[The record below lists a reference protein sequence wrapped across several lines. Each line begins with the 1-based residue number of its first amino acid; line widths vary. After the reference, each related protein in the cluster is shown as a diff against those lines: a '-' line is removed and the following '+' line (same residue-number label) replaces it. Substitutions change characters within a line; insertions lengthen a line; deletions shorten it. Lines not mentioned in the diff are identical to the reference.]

1 MSDHKDDKALI
12 IAFQNGDSGAQNAL
26 FDRFFQPLCL
36 FSERITTDL
45 QQSEDIVAESFMKVI
60 DRRRDFEGVPQLKSF
75 LYRTVHNASINQIIA
90 VSRHKRAHNNIRYL
104 HMQDMVSGD
113 DMELEIL
120 QAEIIRDIYEEIEN
134 LPDRCGQIFKL
145 IFVEQRSSEEIGA
158 ALGISPQTVRTQKAR
173 AIALIRT
180 ALLKKNRWPAWL
192 LLLTL
197 LQHPPA
203 N

>member
-1 MSDHKDDKALI
+1 VSDHQDDKALI
-12 IAFQNGDSGAQNAL
+12 IAFQNGDPGAQNAL

-45 QQSEDIVAESFMKVI
+45 QQAEDIVAESFMKVI
-60 DRRRDFEGVPQLKSF
+60 DRRRDFVGVPQLKSF
-75 LYRTVHNASINQIIA
+75 LYRTVQNASIRQ
-90 VSRHKRAHNNIRYL
+90 VVTLRRHERKQETFSYL
-104 HMQDMVSGD
+104 QQQEMATGA

-120 QAEIIRDIYEEIEN
+120 RAELIRDIYEEIEN

-145 IFVEQRSSEEIGA
+145 IFVEQLSSEEIGDR
-158 ALGISPQTVRTQKAR
+158 LSISPQTVRTQKAR

-180 ALLKKNRWPAWL
+180 ALLKKNRLPAWL
-192 LLLTL
+192 LLLVL
-197 LQHPPA
+197 LQHPPG

>member
-1 MSDHKDDKALI
+1 VSDHKDDKALI

-90 VSRHKRAHNNIRYL
+90 VRRHERAHNNIRYL
-104 HMQDMVSGD
+104 QVQDMVSGD

-120 QAEIIRDIYEEIEN
+120 QAELIRDIYEEIEN

-145 IFVEQRSSEEIGA
+145 IFVDGRSSEEIGA
-158 ALGISPQTVRTQKAR
+158 HLGISPQTVRTQKAR
-173 AIALIRT
+173 AISLIRT

-192 LLLTL
+192 LLLAL
-197 LQHPPA
+197 LQLPTA

>member
-1 MSDHKDDKALI
+1 MFDLDDDKALI
-12 IAFQNGDSGAQNAL
+12 LAFQNGDPAAENAL
-26 FDRFFQPLCL
+26 FNRFFQPLCL

-45 QQSEDIVAESFMKVI
+45 QQSEDIVAESFMKLI
-60 DRRRDFEGVPQLKSF
+60 DRRGDFPGVPQLKSF

-90 VSRHKRAHNNIRYL
+90 LRRHQAIHEKIGFFQR
-104 HMQDMVSGD
+104 QDQQD
-113 DMELEIL
+113 EKDYELEIL
-120 QAEIIRDIYEEIEN
+120 RAELIRDIYEEIEN

-145 IFVEQRSSEEIGA
+145 IFVEQLSSEEIA
-158 ALGISPQTVRTQKAR
+158 DRLSITPQTVRTQKAR
-173 AIALIRT
+173 AITLVRT

-192 LLLTL
+192 LLFVW

>member
-1 MSDHKDDKALI
+1 VSDLKDDKALI
-12 IAFQNGDSGAQNAL
+12 IAFHNGDPEAQNAL

-45 QQSEDIVAESFMKVI
+45 QQAEDIVAESFMKVI
-60 DRRRDFEGVPQLKSF
+60 DRRKDFAGVPQLKSF

-90 VSRHKRAHNNIRYL
+90 VRRHDRAHEQIRYL
-104 HMQDMVSGD
+104 HQQDQVAEH

-120 QAEIIRDIYEEIEN
+120 RAELIRDIYEEIEN

-145 IFVEQRSSEEIGA
+145 IFVDQLSSEEIGA
-158 ALGISPQTVRTQKAR
+158 RLDINPQTVRTQKAR
-173 AIALIRT
+173 AISLIRT